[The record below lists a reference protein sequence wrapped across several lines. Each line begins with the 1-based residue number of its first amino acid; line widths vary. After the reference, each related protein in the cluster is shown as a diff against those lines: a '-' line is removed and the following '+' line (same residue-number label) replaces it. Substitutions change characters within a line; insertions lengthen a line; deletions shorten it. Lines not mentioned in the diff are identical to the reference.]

1 MCLYIAFV
9 AYTVRFIGYSFLTNA
24 WFVLPIELLHG
35 LTFGLMW
42 AAATSYGSIIT
53 PPGMSGT
60 IQGLISGVHFGFG
73 NYILYLF

>member
-1 MCLYIAFV
+1 MVNQKYFFTMV
-9 AYTVRFIGYSFLTNA
+9 TNA

-73 NYILYLF
+73 NYITICIYRICH